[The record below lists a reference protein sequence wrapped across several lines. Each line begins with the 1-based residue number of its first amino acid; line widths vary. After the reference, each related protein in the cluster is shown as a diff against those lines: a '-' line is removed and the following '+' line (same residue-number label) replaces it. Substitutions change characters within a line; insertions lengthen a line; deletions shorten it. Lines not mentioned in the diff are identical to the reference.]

1 MGMFMLNPTNNAEAL
16 GKAVSEKLGNDA
28 YQLPGAGAWLISYD
42 GTAKELSDALGI
54 TDGSVGTGVIVTV
67 GSYYGRAP
75 TDIWEWMKVRME
87 RS

>member
-1 MGMFMLNPTNNAEAL
+1 MLNPINDAEAL
-16 GKAVSEKLGNDA
+16 NMAISEKFGNNA

-54 TDGSVGTGVIVTV
+54 TDGSPGTGVIVSV

-87 RS
+87 RG